1 MDNEKLKEIRN
12 SLYAIPVLEE
22 RANRLRSR
30 IREAERNSAALREKY
45 EAESMDVE
53 RLEKESLSA
62 TFLRLIG
69 KYEEKLEKESRE
81 KFEAKVEFDKALA
94 QERELKL
101 ELEELTDKISS
112 LRSEQQLFEAELKK
126 REQSIVSGL
135 NEEAS
140 IKYGQL
146 EEERGMLERQ
156 TTEINE
162 AVRAAQRAKSTAKNA
177 LNHLE
182 SAEKWATYDVWS
194 RNGIISHVAKYD
206 HIDKA
211 EEDFHRLR
219 SQLESLKKELA
230 DIDIMGTVYMDG
242 IDSTTRAVDFWFD
255 NIFTDLK
262 VRDRIRNDADQ
273 VRSLL
278 GRIDRTIS
286 ILEKKKADVRRMIDD
301 VERRKEELLI
311 SL

>member
-1 MDNEKLKEIRN
+1 
-12 SLYAIPVLEE
+12 
-22 RANRLRSR
+22 
-30 IREAERNSAALREKY
+30 
-45 EAESMDVE
+45 MDVE

-146 EEERGMLERQ
+146 EEECGMLERQ

-194 RNGIISHVAKYD
+194 RSGIISHVAKYD

-286 ILEKKKADVRRMIDD
+286 ILEKK
-301 VERRKEELLI
+301 
-311 SL
+311 

>member
-146 EEERGMLERQ
+146 EEECGMLERQ